1 MSHATVELDAE
12 MLRRCL
18 RLGGLAVSVERAS
31 ALLPAVAALLAAC
44 ERVAALELSCEGG
57 SGPIG
62 AGES

>member
-1 MSHATVELDAE
+1 MSDAAIELDAKT
-12 MLRRCL
+12 LRRCL
-18 RLGGLAVSVERAS
+18 RLGGLAVSAERAA

-62 AGES
+62 ESEA